1 VKNTVNKTTGSK
13 VQRDLQMKRLDNF
26 KKVSKVEALFKNQIE
41 VYKYKQIILK
51 ETGQNSLI
59 MDYLWF

>member
-1 VKNTVNKTTGSK
+1 MKNTVNKTTGSK
-13 VQRDLQMKRLDNF
+13 VQRGLQMKPLDNF